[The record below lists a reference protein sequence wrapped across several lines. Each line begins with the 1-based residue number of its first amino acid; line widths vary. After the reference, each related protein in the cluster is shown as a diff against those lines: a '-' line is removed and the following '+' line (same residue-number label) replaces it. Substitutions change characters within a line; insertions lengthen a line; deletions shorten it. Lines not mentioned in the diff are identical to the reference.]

1 MVVWFVWLYVWFV
14 WLYVWFVWL
23 YVWFHVCF
31 QASLVVIVVVTFL
44 CICNMFGIVVENG
57 IM

>member
-1 MVVWFVWLYVWFV
+1 MVVWFV